1 MGKASTSKDP
11 EQKAITEKSE
21 QYINDLEKAL
31 KDFKV
36 NFNQLT
42 INSYQPLVVNYSSDI
57 EQ

>member
-1 MGKASTSKDP
+1 MSKASTSKDP
-11 EQKAITEKSE
+11 EQKAIAEKNE

-36 NFNQLT
+36 SFNRLT